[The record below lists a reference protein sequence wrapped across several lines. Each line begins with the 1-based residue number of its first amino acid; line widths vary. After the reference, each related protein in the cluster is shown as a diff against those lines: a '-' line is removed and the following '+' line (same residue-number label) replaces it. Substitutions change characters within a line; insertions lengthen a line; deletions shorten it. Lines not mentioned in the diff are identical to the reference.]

1 MPELLFEKR
10 ETTLL
15 PAASGGVSA
24 SAFIMT
30 MGECLPQSF
39 PAAALQSVHLQRK
52 EICRV

>member
-24 SAFIMT
+24 SVFIMNIRVAFVRGKA
-30 MGECLPQSF
+30 GESIELFQE
-39 PAAALQSVHLQRK
+39 R
-52 EICRV
+52 